1 MSITPT
7 QLRKNDILYSD
18 FRKDLATLPGRNDLG
33 RLVNENAVREAIK
46 NLLLTDRGERLFQPY
61 LGSDIRKSFF
71 DNLMMP
77 GTLILLETRVTD
89 CLNNFE
95 PRCDLIAVDVT
106 ASIENNSVELTVVFS
121 VLNIEEPQTVTIG
134 IDRVR

>member
-1 MSITPT
+1 
-7 QLRKNDILYSD
+7 
-18 FRKDLATLPGRNDLG
+18 
-33 RLVNENAVREAIK
+33 
-46 NLLLTDRGERLFQPY
+46 
-61 LGSDIRKSFF
+61 
-71 DNLMMP
+71 MMP

-106 ASIENNSVELTVVFS
+106 ASIEGNSVEITVVFS